1 MQRKIQKE
9 RHCNNISIALWGIE
23 IIVCCDC
30 LRRKEIAFRSS
41 DANCNHKD
49 NTEMPKKSTDYG
61 LLAILIMI

>member
-1 MQRKIQKE
+1 MQREKQKE

-41 DANCNHKD
+41 DANCNHRD
-49 NTEMPKKSTDYG
+49 NTEMRK
-61 LLAILIMI
+61 